1 MTTETKTAPT
11 SHRGPCAVPCEC
23 GGTMR
28 GEGEIATG
36 EPLPHYTPEPG
47 EVLRF
52 HWLECDKC
60 GGVQVS

>member
-1 MTTETKTAPT
+1 
-11 SHRGPCAVPCEC
+11 
-23 GGTMR
+23 MR